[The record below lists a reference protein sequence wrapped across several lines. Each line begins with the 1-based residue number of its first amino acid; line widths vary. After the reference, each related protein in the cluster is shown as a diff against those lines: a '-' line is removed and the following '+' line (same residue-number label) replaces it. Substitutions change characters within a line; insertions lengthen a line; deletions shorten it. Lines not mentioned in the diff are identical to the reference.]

1 MQERHTEWVSI
12 WNANADSNYP
22 RPKRELLRALDTWES
37 AHTRPQNN
45 KTKATTWSDES
56 WLEINRDSYSSLV
69 QRAKENAKRRKVD
82 VEKEEG
88 PHMTKVPVSR
98 TGLPEGDLTS
108 REELVDLTMQGEI
121 LQPAVVRPSNTDDQS
136 NSIQEAI
143 SPKTWPS
150 PFLRIPVRLP
160 PPPQDH
166 SSLAPASNSSV
177 ASFTGRITTV
187 GQPLTPGK
195 RKFSNIE
202 DPQLPGPVL

>member
-12 WNANADSNYP
+12 WNANADSKYP
-22 RPKRELLRALDTWES
+22 RPKPELLRALDTWER

-45 KTKATTWSDES
+45 KTKAATWSDES

-69 QRAKENAKRRKVD
+69 QQAKENAKRRKVE
-82 VEKEEG
+82 VEMEEG
-88 PHMTKVPVSR
+88 PHRTKVPVSR
-98 TGLPEGDLTS
+98 TGPPEGDLIS
-108 REELVDLTMQGEI
+108 REGLVDLTVQR
-121 LQPAVVRPSNTDDQS
+121 QPAVVRPSNTDDQS
-136 NSIQEAI
+136 EPIQEAI

-150 PFLRIPVRLP
+150 PFLRIPVSLP
-160 PPPQDH
+160 LPPQDH

-177 ASFTGRITTV
+177 TSYTGTV
-187 GQPLTPGK
+187 DQPLTPGK